1 MWGVLF
7 LGVVDFSNL
16 IGLIPSYRTK
26 VWLIRSI
33 AQGLAE
39 IGNVDEAVKVISAL
53 PDAAWRLEILSEL
66 ASFLTNTGECERAL
80 KIFMDAKDNDIVLD
94 YLLGIQKCVD
104 ENVEK
109 VLDSFKIN
117 GERVKRAVSK
127 LGSYRLLDWFGFL
140 TKVGRVDEA
149 LEASRG
155 FEEAHY
161 CSEGLMK
168 VAIALAE
175 MGDERYEKVLDEA
188 LNAADSI
195 SDTDFENIAA
205 SAAVEFAS
213 VGKGSVA
220 LDLAFNIIDDYELAD
235 TLINCLPH
243 LEGELFEEAVKD
255 ILEIADESSSYEEE
269 EILNKLFPVAV
280 MMRELNKP
288 LLERIIEK
296 GKSEPF
302 HSVLQLI
309 YAFRLLEIGDEEG
322 PKLYE
327 EGMKKL
333 GQVQGEQRVDVAYS
347 LMPFVT
353 RDFVDDFVKYVKEIP
368 DMRDQAMILSK
379 ISMSQSVRGEFDSA
393 LKIARSITV
402 SGHSSASLSSL
413 AQFLSKTDFERALNI
428 AGEIPDKNWRE
439 CIFSLLFAKALEKG
453 EFREDLLQNVLANQ
467 ARGNEK
473 DTLLILEP
481 AIISLVKAGRKEL
494 EDIVK
499 LVSELDHVKNLK
511 NTLTLLAGENVEDA
525 LKAAREGLGLA
536 KPLALSVVAVKAYK
550 SKATLSP
557 RRILE
562 EAKREARKIKVIYEL
577 DTAYTM
583 IASASAVIGKVE
595 DAIEL
600 VMDKVTPDSQER
612 SISILFTLMPIVG
625 RVNTVIRLAPRF
637 LKEMD
642 LPLLQI
648 LVHTFEEGCLGEFE
662 KLVDSLISYDFFP
675 LSQLIY
681 YFRIAG
687 ETEWAQRLI
696 EKEEEAEDRFYDF
709 SDLGL
714 TLSIKGN
721 VEQAKKA
728 FGKAVE
734 ELDKIPKE
742 DTGRKYAVF
751 SIMENVLMSTDESC
765 IDLVKDHLDH
775 EEGKL
780 LSTLFE
786 AYKQASEGRVE
797 NAQKI
802 FQDIIDNH
810 PNFKDALT
818 SMATVAGRTGGKTSA
833 TLLKELETKIRGI
846 LEKDKVSTIMLRFI
860 LAGGDPE
867 TMVKMVEKNWGG
879 SAEVLL
885 EITSYLIVAGKME
898 TLIKIVESANHYNKK
913 SILRKNA
920 RRITEHNPEKA
931 LKLAE
936 DLPAYTKDIV
946 LTRIAE
952 ELIRKER
959 IEDAL
964 NVASKIAVDE
974 DYVQALINIL
984 LTFIEKTAKV
994 QTKSNN

>member
-1 MWGVLF
+1 M
-7 LGVVDFSNL
+7 
-16 IGLIPSYRTK
+16 
-26 VWLIRSI
+26 
-33 AQGLAE
+33 AE

-53 PDAAWRLEILSEL
+53 PDAAWRLEILSNL

-80 KIFMDAKDNDIVLD
+80 KIFMNAKDNDIVLN
-94 YLLGIQKCVD
+94 YLLDIRKCVD

-109 VLDSFKIN
+109 VLGSFNIS
-117 GERVKRAVSK
+117 GERVRQAVSGF
-127 LGSYRLLDWFGFL
+127 GSYRLLDWFGFL
-140 TKVGRVDEA
+140 TKAGRVDEA
-149 LEASRG
+149 LKASRK

-161 CSEGLMK
+161 RSEGLMK

-175 MGDERYEKVLDEA
+175 RGDERYKEVLDEA
-188 LNAADSI
+188 LKAAEKVSENDL
-195 SDTDFENIAA
+195 ENITNR
-205 SAAVEFAS
+205 AAVEFAS
-213 VGKGSVA
+213 VGKGSIA
-220 LDLAFNIIDDYELAD
+220 LDLAFNIIDDYRLAD
-235 TLINCLPH
+235 TLIECLPY
-243 LEGELFEEAVKD
+243 LEGELFEDMVKE
-255 ILEIADESSSYEEE
+255 ILEIADERSSYEAEQ
-269 EILNKLFPVAV
+269 ILNKLFTVAV

-288 LLERIIEK
+288 LLEIIIERR
-296 GKSEPF
+296 KSEPF

-333 GQVQGEQRVDVAYS
+333 REVQGKQKAQVAYY

-393 LKIARSITV
+393 LKIATSITV
-402 SGHSSASLSSL
+402 SEHSSASLSSL
-413 AQFLSKTDFERALNI
+413 AQFLAKTDFERALNI

-453 EFREDLLQNVLANQ
+453 EFREDLLQNVLASQ
-467 ARGNEK
+467 VRGNEK

-481 AIISLVKAGRKEL
+481 AVISLVKAGRKEL

-499 LVSELDHVKNLK
+499 LVSELDHVKTLK
-511 NTLTLLAGENVEDA
+511 NTLALLAGENVEDA

-536 KPLALSVVAVKAYK
+536 KPLALSAVAVKAHK
-550 SKATLSP
+550 SHATLSP
-557 RRILE
+557 KRILE
-562 EAKREARKIKVIYEL
+562 EARRETRKIKVIYER
-577 DTAYTM
+577 DTAYTI

-600 VMDKVTPDSQER
+600 AMDKVTPNAQER
-612 SISILFTLMPIVG
+612 AIAILFTLMPIVG
-625 RVNTVIRLAPRF
+625 RVNTVIRHVPRF
-637 LKEMD
+637 LKELD
-642 LPLLQI
+642 LSLLQI
-648 LVHTFEEGCLGEFE
+648 LVHTFEEGCINEFE
-662 KLVDSLISYDFFP
+662 KLVDSLTSYDFFP

-696 EKEEEAEDRFYDF
+696 EKEEEAEGRFYDF
-709 SDLGL
+709 SGLGL

-728 FGKAVE
+728 FRKAVE

-742 DTGRKYAVF
+742 DTGRKYAAF
-751 SIMENVLMSTDESC
+751 SIMADVLMSTDESC

-775 EEGKL
+775 EEEKL

-786 AYKQASEGRVE
+786 AYNQASEGHVE

-810 PNFKDALT
+810 PNFEDALT
-818 SMATVAGRTGGKTSA
+818 SMVAVAGRVGGKTSA
-833 TLLKELETKIRGI
+833 KLLKELETVIRDI
-846 LEKDKVSTIMLRFI
+846 LEENEVSTIMLRFI

-867 TMVKMVEKNWGG
+867 TMVKIVEKNWEG
-879 SAEVLL
+879 SAEILL
-885 EITSYLIVAGKME
+885 EIISHLIVAGKME
-898 TLIKIVESANHYNKK
+898 TLTKIVESANHYNKNF
-913 SILRKNA
+913 ILVKNA

-964 NVASKIAVDE
+964 KVASKIAVDE
-974 DYVQALINIL
+974 DYVQALINIT

-994 QTKSNN
+994 QTDKKHQTATQ